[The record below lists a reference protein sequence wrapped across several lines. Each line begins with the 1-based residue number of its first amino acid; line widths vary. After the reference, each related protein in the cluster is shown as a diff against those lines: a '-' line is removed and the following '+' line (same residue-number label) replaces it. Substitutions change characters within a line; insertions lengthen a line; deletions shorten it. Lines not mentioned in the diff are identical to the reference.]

1 MYRVI
6 KVRVTIAILAM
17 SVWCCAQALVPNEST
32 AAVAANPE
40 AKSPVRV
47 LVTAF
52 PGMHGYTH
60 EEHRCLARV
69 IYVEARGESNEGQK
83 LVAYVAMLR
92 AKRGL
97 KAEGGATICGVIN
110 KKSVRTVTVDTGK
123 KLVSHTV
130 VRRQFSGIKG
140 NNEPKDMR
148 AWVKAWANALE
159 VLEGRFVPEGD
170 LRFATHYIEPTSAS
184 AEGRCWFKRNLIAIN
199 WEGNH
204 LFYREPTQKEKEI
217 LKSVSADAECSNKQL
232 VASRQ

>member
-1 MYRVI
+1 MFRVI
-6 KVRVTIAILAM
+6 KVRVAIALVAM
-17 SVWCCAQALVPNEST
+17 LVWCLAEMFTPNEST

-52 PGMHGYTH
+52 PGMYDYTH
-60 EEHRCLARV
+60 EEHACLARV

-97 KAEGGATICGVIN
+97 KSEGGSTICGVIN

-123 KLVSHTV
+123 KLVTRTV

-140 NNEPKDMR
+140 ASEHKEMR
-148 AWVKAWANALE
+148 AWVKAWANALD
-159 VLEGRFVPEGD
+159 VLEGRFVPDGD
-170 LRFATHYIEPTSAS
+170 LRYATHYIEPTSAS

-217 LKSVSADAECSNKQL
+217 LKSVSADAECTNKQL
-232 VASRQ
+232 VASR